1 MKPLNNPIVQSAS
14 VAMQEALKAGN
25 EEALSVAFEQF
36 TEAVVDS
43 IRNDYEMHHN
53 DNAILAQRGYRILTA
68 NEQKFL

>member
-43 IRNDYEMHHN
+43 IRNDCKLPN
-53 DNAILAQRGYRILTA
+53 NLQ
-68 NEQKFL
+68 